1 MSTPFAN
8 LPAPPYYAVVFS
20 SLRRGGDDD
29 GYVAAAGRMVEL
41 AREQPG
47 FLGVESMR
55 GADGFGITVSYWE
68 SEEAIRA
75 WRRHAEHAAT
85 RERGRA
91 RWYGHFEL
99 RVAKV
104 ERAHGG
110 DADGGLQ
117 IGNASCRASVCQ
129 YVYNSV
135 VASSFKKQI

>member
-47 FLGVESMR
+47 FLGVESTR

-75 WRRHAEHAAT
+75 WRRHAEHAGT
-85 RERGRA
+85 REQGSA
-91 RWYGHFEL
+91 RWYGHLEI
-99 RVAKV
+99 RGAKV
-104 ERAHGG
+104 VRAYGWAARMEEH
-110 DADGGLQ
+110 
-117 IGNASCRASVCQ
+117 RAEHQ
-129 YVYNSV
+129 TLTR
-135 VASSFKKQI
+135 Q

>member
-29 GYVAAAGRMVEL
+29 GYVAAAGRTVEL

-47 FLGVESMR
+47 FLGGESTR

-75 WRRHAEHAAT
+75 WPRPAAT
-85 RERGRA
+85 ASNTGPGSARGCCPVAIRVGSAGRGGGKDGVSTCCIRCA
-91 RWYGHFEL
+91 RL
-99 RVAKV
+99 T
-104 ERAHGG
+104 
-110 DADGGLQ
+110 
-117 IGNASCRASVCQ
+117 
-129 YVYNSV
+129 
-135 VASSFKKQI
+135 

>member
-1 MSTPFAN
+1 MFRRPPRVTRTDTLFPFPTLFRSPAAEAIAMSTPFAN

-47 FLGVESMR
+47 FLGVESTR

-75 WRRHAEHAAT
+75 WRRHAEQI
-85 RERGRA
+85 GRA
-91 RWYGHFEL
+91 H
-99 RVAKV
+99 V
-104 ERAHGG
+104 
-110 DADGGLQ
+110 
-117 IGNASCRASVCQ
+117 
-129 YVYNSV
+129 
-135 VASSFKKQI
+135 

>member
-1 MSTPFAN
+1 MSTTDIYAYVHTLSPHDALPISLSSRYLPEKLAAVAAPTGRQRVIIATPASEAIAMSTPFAN

-47 FLGVESMR
+47 FLGVESTR
-55 GADGFGITVSYWE
+55 GAAGFGITVSYWE

-85 RERGRA
+85 RE
-91 RWYGHFEL
+91 
-99 RVAKV
+99 
-104 ERAHGG
+104 
-110 DADGGLQ
+110 
-117 IGNASCRASVCQ
+117 
-129 YVYNSV
+129 
-135 VASSFKKQI
+135 